1 MQKASK
7 MAPQPDSRRSRS
19 ACVSHPHGARTKW
32 PQKGFPERP
41 VPATEKSP
49 DREAGARLRWM
60 PEAASLPGTSKT
72 I

>member
-1 MQKASK
+1 LRKLLSK
-7 MAPQPDSRRSRS
+7 LDRAVRDYLDGSSWQLVGESTEVESGR
-19 ACVSHPHGARTKW
+19 
-32 PQKGFPERP
+32 PERP